1 MVLPLLLPELTLP
14 LVMAPPLASEL
25 ATPPFPAAALPP
37 LPMAPPVTVMLP
49 LPPLALLT
57 EMPASALR
65 PMVVWF
71 ETRPP
76 LTAGQARR
84 RSDASQVCGL
94 SHEILRWSR

>member
-1 MVLPLLLPELTLP
+1 MVM
-14 LVMAPPLASEL
+14 VPPMTAKL

-37 LPMAPPVTVMLP
+37 LPVTPPVPAPVMLP

-57 EMPASALR
+57 ELPPSTLS

-76 LTAGQARR
+76 LTTGQARR

-94 SHEILRWSR
+94 FLEILRWSG

>member
-25 ATPPFPAAALPP
+25 ATPPFPTAALPP
-37 LPMAPPVTVMLP
+37 LPMTPPVPATVMLP

-84 RSDASQVCGL
+84 R
-94 SHEILRWSR
+94 